1 MLLYLAHE
9 VDTVTEQRQEIIT
22 MVTLSGS
29 SFRVNRTLVSFQIKI
44 NCTLVKVP
52 LTGASWHHV
61 WVDLAA
67 GKPVDSEMSKQIR
80 ETLLSGYDR

>member
-1 MLLYLAHE
+1 MPLYLAH
-9 VDTVTEQRQEIIT
+9 VDTVIEKWQETIA
-22 MVTLSGS
+22 MVTLFGS

-44 NCTLVKVP
+44 NCSLVKVP

-67 GKPVDSEMSKQIR
+67 GKPVDSEMSKQIT
-80 ETLLSGYDR
+80 ETLLSVYDR

>member
-1 MLLYLAHE
+1 MAGNYRHGNL
-9 VDTVTEQRQEIIT
+9 VC
-22 MVTLSGS
+22 S

-44 NCTLVKVP
+44 NCTLVKVL

-67 GKPVDSEMSKQIR
+67 GKTVDSKMSKQIT
-80 ETLLSGYDR
+80 ETLLSRCDT